1 MRKLITGVD
10 TDGRS
15 CLLDVIEVTPVRVEG
30 HGVDVE
36 RIYAT
41 TESPPRGGA
50 PAAGRNVDVGL
61 APGLLRW
68 LVVEHPPESERRGP
82 TTAGTIHHADTLD
95 LVFVHEG
102 GGELMLQ
109 DGAHP
114 VGAGD
119 LIVMPGVDHAMKP
132 GPDGC
137 RIVVVS
143 VGTAPPS
150 EAS

>member
-15 CLLDVIEVTPVRVEG
+15 CLLEVVNVTPVPVEG
-30 HGVDVE
+30 HGVNVE
-36 RIYAT
+36 RVYAT
-41 TESPPRGGA
+41 TESPPVSGTPARGK
-50 PAAGRNVDVGL
+50 NVDVGL

-68 LVVEHPPESERRGP
+68 LVVEHPPEAERHGP

-102 GGELMLQ
+102 TGELLLE
-109 DGAHP
+109 DGAHA

-119 LIVMPGVDHAMKP
+119 LIVMPGVDHAMTP

-143 VGTAPPS
+143 VGTAPKS
-150 EAS
+150 